1 MRQPLSIAFVAVLG
15 MALAGAAPAAP
26 QEGPKKSTEQQA
38 EDIAVQPVKD
48 VGVVKTKTP
57 PLLHEAAE
65 DPYTLEGLSHCD
77 QLAAAY
83 RELNGALGSDFVPG
97 GIKANK
103 GKIRVNGDTVAGLIV
118 PFRGIVREVSGAA
131 EAQRELLAA
140 IAAGVARRGF
150 LRGVYEGRR
159 CKPAL

>member
-1 MRQPLSIAFVAVLG
+1 VSRAFSIHRIAAICLALG
-15 MALAGAAPAAP
+15 CIAPALA

-38 EDIAVQPVKD
+38 EDIAVQPAKD

-57 PLLHEAAE
+57 PLLLEAAN
-65 DPYTLEGLSHCD
+65 DVYTLKGLSGCS
-77 QLAAAY
+77 QIGAAY

-131 EAQRELLAA
+131 EAQRELAAA

-150 LRGVYEGRR
+150 LRGVYQGRR
-159 CKPAL
+159 CKPGL